1 MTGNDVPCIKTHLI
15 VRCLREYNIKIHA
28 KHRNQKFSKEGKISD
43 LKRGIIL
50 TESNVY
56 VSGKIRSDSKWG
68 WFKSEERL
76 NNDQSP
82 LSFVLDAKR
91 TYKYV
96 EPGSKHHNT

>member
-1 MTGNDVPCIKTHLI
+1 MTGNDVSCIKTHLI
-15 VRCLREYNIKIHA
+15 VRCLREYNIKMRA
-28 KHRNQKFSKEGKISD
+28 KHRNQKFSKEGKIFD
-43 LKRGIIL
+43 LKRGIIH

-56 VSGKIRSDSKWG
+56 ASGKIGNDSKWG

-76 NNDQSP
+76 NNDQSTLP
-82 LSFVLDAKR
+82 SVLDTKR